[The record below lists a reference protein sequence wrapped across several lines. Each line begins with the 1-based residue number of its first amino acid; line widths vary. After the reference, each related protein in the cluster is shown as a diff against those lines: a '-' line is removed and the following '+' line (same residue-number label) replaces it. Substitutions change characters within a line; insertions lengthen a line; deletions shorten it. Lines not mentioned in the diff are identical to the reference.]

1 MTTYIYIRGN
11 LRTLRNRRE
20 KRRQDEVPTQDR
32 KDNERGRKRKDD
44 VNIV

>member
-1 MTTYIYIRGN
+1 M
-11 LRTLRNRRE
+11 RNRRE
-20 KRRQDEVPTQDR
+20 KRRQDEAATHDR